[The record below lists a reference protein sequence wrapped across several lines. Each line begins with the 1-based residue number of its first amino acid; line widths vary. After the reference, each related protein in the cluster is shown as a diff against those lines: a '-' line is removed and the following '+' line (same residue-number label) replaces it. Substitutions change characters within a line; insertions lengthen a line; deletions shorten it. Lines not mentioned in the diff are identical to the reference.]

1 MIQKILSCLIFGV
14 IAEEF
19 YGKSSRVENLLD
31 SNFQDKVINSDE
43 MWIVEFYA
51 PWCGHCQQLKPSY
64 EKAAK
69 ALQGVVRVGAVNM
82 DEQK

>member
-1 MIQKILSCLIFGV
+1 MIQALLCCLIFGV

>member
-1 MIQKILSCLIFGV
+1 MIQTLLSCLIFGV